1 MLRFLR
7 KEANK
12 TFTEN
17 GAATYESTMSE
28 CLDLFATAGA
38 LRNASDEEIITRF
51 MRAFAENRDI
61 AMKTLFFARDIR
73 GGLGERRFFRLIIR
87 YLAQNYPETVR
98 KNIENISEYG
108 RCDDILSLM
117 DTACEQEAIAYI
129 QKTLEEDME
138 AMQAQESISLMA
150 KWLPSVNASSA
161 ETRRLAKKIT
171 RSMGMTEVS
180 YRKMLSS
187 LRAYINIIENNLREK
202 DYTFEYEKQPSKA
215 LFKYRKAFARN
226 DKDRYSEF
234 IKRAV
239 SDPSVMHTG
248 TLTPYDI
255 VSRIISSQV
264 ITYYNV
270 QKTPLT
276 EDERKVL
283 DVTWNAL
290 ENYVGSDNTLVVVD
304 GSGSMYTGFTALPAA
319 VAQSLGIYF
328 AEHNKG
334 AFRNHFITFSSRP
347 KLVEIKGSDITEKV
361 NYCMS
366 FNECANTNIEA
377 TFDLIIDTA
386 VRNHLK
392 QSSMPERII
401 IISDME
407 FDWCA
412 ASADLTN
419 FEAAKK
425 KFEAA
430 GYKLPQVVFWNVNSR
445 GRQQPVTKNEQGVIL
460 VSGMSAQIFSMLTED
475 KLDPYSFMM
484 SVLSSERYERI
495 AA

>member
-1 MLRFLR
+1 MFRFLK
-7 KEANK
+7 KEANR
-12 TFTEN
+12 TLTEN
-17 GAATYESTMSE
+17 GAVTYAGTLSD

-51 MRAFAENRDI
+51 IRAFAEDRNI

-73 GGLGERRFFRLIIR
+73 GGLGERRFFRVIFR

-98 KNIENISEYG
+98 KNIENIAEFG

-129 QKTLEEDME
+129 QKTLEEDMK
-138 AMQAQESISLMA
+138 AMQAHANISLMA

-161 ETRRLAKKIT
+161 ETRRLAKKIA
-171 RSMGMTEVS
+171 RAMGMTEAA
-180 YRKMLSS
+180 YRKMLVS
-187 LRAYINIIENNLREK
+187 LRAYIRIIENNLRQK

-215 LFKYRKAFARN
+215 LFKYRKAFVRN
-226 DKDRYSEF
+226 DWDRYSTF

-255 VSRIISSQV
+255 VSRIINDGSFSWNRPQE
-264 ITYYNV
+264 NAMS
-270 QKTPLT
+270 
-276 EDERKVL
+276 EEERKVL
-283 DVTWNAL
+283 DTTWNAL
-290 ENYVGSDNTLVVVD
+290 EDYAGSDNTLVVVD
-304 GSGSMYTGFTALPAA
+304 GSGSMYCGGAVMPAA

-334 AFRNHFITFSSRP
+334 AFRNQFITFSANP
-347 KLVEIKGSDITEKV
+347 KLVEIKGQDITEKV
-361 NYCMS
+361 LYCMS
-366 FNECANTNIEA
+366 FDECANTNLEK
-377 TFDLIIDTA
+377 TFDLILETA
-386 VRNHLK
+386 VKNHLS
-392 QSSMPERII
+392 QSDMPERII

-407 FDWCA
+407 FDCCVA
-412 ASADLTN
+412 ADLTN
-419 FEAAKK
+419 FETAKM

-430 GYKLPQVVFWNVNSR
+430 GYKLPLVVFWNVDSR
-445 GRQQPVTKNEQGVIL
+445 RRQQPVTKNEQGVTL

-475 KLDPYSFMM
+475 KLDPYTFMM
-484 SVLSSERYERI
+484 DVLSSERYEKI